1 MTVVAGFNHVA
12 IVTDDLG
19 RLERFYRDV
28 FDVTDSHVMSDG
40 DLRHGFIR
48 VGERSVLHA
57 FQSTHPLPPPGP
69 MFGRGCI
76 DHFALGVD
84 DEAEFERLR
93 SRLVAAGASSGTV
106 TDFGV
111 LLSVGFK
118 DPDGMACELCWFR
131 DDALLA
137 DSVDRS

>member
-1 MTVVAGFNHVA
+1 MIAGFNHVA

-84 DEAEFERLR
+84 IGLGQRWAAQDVAQDAKAERRVLGDGARVEVVY
-93 SRLVAAGASSGTV
+93 SLVV
-106 TDFGV
+106 
-111 LLSVGFK
+111 
-118 DPDGMACELCWFR
+118 
-131 DDALLA
+131 
-137 DSVDRS
+137 

>member
-1 MTVVAGFNHVA
+1 
-12 IVTDDLG
+12 
-19 RLERFYRDV
+19 
-28 FDVTDSHVMSDG
+28 
-40 DLRHGFIR
+40 
-48 VGERSVLHA
+48 
-57 FQSTHPLPPPGP
+57 

-137 DSVDRS
+137 DSVNRS